1 MDLATALAQTET
13 RKGPQ
18 CSVCRL
24 LESPPKGTTAEEL
37 KAALASDVGQNHLG
51 RALHVISGEA
61 AWISRGQAIARH
73 RAQHS

>member
-1 MDLATALAQTET
+1 MDLATALSQTGT

-18 CSVCRL
+18 CSVCHL
-24 LESPPKGTTAEEL
+24 IENPPEGTSSDEIR
-37 KAALASDVGQNHLG
+37 AALASDVTQAHLA
-51 RALHVISGEA
+51 RALHVVTGDT